1 MTAIAM
7 GREFDP
13 HRSIY
18 WHTVLGLIAL
28 VVLIGGV
35 GGWAAT
41 TDVSGALIA
50 SGSLVVDSDVKKV
63 QHPTGGVV
71 GALNVRNGDTVHA
84 GDVVIRLDDTLLRA
98 NLGIVSNGLDEL
110 RARAARL
117 ESERDGLTEIGMPAA
132 FENRQS
138 DPYVKRVMEGER
150 RLFAMRRAARAG
162 QKDQLQQRIMQL
174 NEEARG
180 LAAQQ
185 EAKGQEIDLIQR
197 ELAGVAELW
206 DKKLIQLTRLTS
218 LEREAAR
225 LGGERAQ
232 LVATMA
238 QSRGKVAE
246 IGLQIF
252 QIDQDLAS
260 DVSKELREIDA
271 KVGEFG
277 ERKVAAEDQLRRIDV
292 RAPQDGIV
300 HELNVHTV
308 GGVVG
313 PGEQMMLIIPAND
326 TLAVEAKIAPQ
337 DIDQL
342 VLGQPAT
349 LRFTAFNARTTPQL
363 DGVVNRLS
371 ADTTTDQRTGQSFYT
386 IRIGVPSSEMA
397 RLGDVKL
404 VPGMIVESFIKTT
417 DRTVLSYLVKPLADQ
432 VMRAFRER

>member
-1 MTAIAM
+1 
-7 GREFDP
+7 
-13 HRSIY
+13 
-18 WHTVLGLIAL
+18 
-28 VVLIGGV
+28 
-35 GGWAAT
+35 
-41 TDVSGALIA
+41 
-50 SGSLVVDSDVKKV
+50 
-63 QHPTGGVV
+63 
-71 GALNVRNGDTVHA
+71 
-84 GDVVIRLDDTLLRA
+84 
-98 NLGIVSNGLDEL
+98 
-110 RARAARL
+110 
-117 ESERDGLTEIGMPAA
+117 MPAA

-138 DPYVKRVMEGER
+138 DPYVRRVMEGER

-197 ELAGVAELW
+197 ELGGVAELW

-238 QSRGKVAE
+238 QSRGKIAE

-349 LRFTAFNARTTPQL
+349 LRFTAFNARSTPQL
-363 DGVVNRLS
+363 DGVVSRLS

-386 IRIGVPSSEMA
+386 IRIGVPASEMA

>member
-1 MTAIAM
+1 MTTITM

-18 WHTVLGLIAL
+18 WHTALGLIGL
-28 VVLIGGV
+28 VLLIGGV

-41 TDVSGALIA
+41 TDISGALIA

-110 RARAARL
+110 KARAARL
-117 ESERDGLTEIGMPAA
+117 ESERDGLTEISMPAA

-206 DKKLIQLTRLTS
+206 DKKLIQLTRLTA

-238 QSRGKVAE
+238 QSRGKIAE

-277 ERKVAAEDQLRRIDV
+277 ERKIAAEDQLKRIDV

-326 TLAVEAKIAPQ
+326 ALAVEAKIAPQ

-342 VLGQPAT
+342 VLGQPAS